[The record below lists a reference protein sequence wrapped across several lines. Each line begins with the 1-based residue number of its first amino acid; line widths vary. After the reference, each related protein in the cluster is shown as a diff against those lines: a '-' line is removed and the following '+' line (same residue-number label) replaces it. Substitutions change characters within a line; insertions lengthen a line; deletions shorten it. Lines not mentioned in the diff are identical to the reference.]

1 MDLISNKYLSNL
13 ATRRCFYMRDVK
25 KILEMRSQNFSQRKI
40 AEALKVSRDTVRK
53 VSKAA
58 DENNICW
65 SMIQNQNEM
74 EVQKLLFGKE
84 TKLNLIIKQPDYQY
98 IHKELLRPGTNIR
111 LLWEEYAE
119 DCRNSNFPFYQ
130 YSYFCEKYRDYVKKN
145 NLTMHITHKPG
156 DKLMVDWNGTTMC
169 VFDRYTGESIK
180 AYLFEATLPFS
191 MLCYVQAC
199 PTMKIADWIDCHI
212 NAYRYFE
219 GVTRLLVPDNLKT
232 GVISNKK
239 YEDPVLNKSYQE
251 MADHYDTTIIPTRVR
266 KPRDKAAV
274 EGAVGDCT
282 IAIVG
287 KLRNRKF
294 FSFNDLNAAILK
306 ELDVFNNKPFQK
318 REGSRKSVYL
328 DEEKDYMLPLPET
341 PFELSSWKRA
351 KVQLNYHISVDKMN
365 YSVPHE
371 YVGNYVDVKLT
382 KSTVTVYYK
391 TNQICSH
398 QRLYGRVNQYSTNE
412 SHMPENHKKFQ
423 WNKERFVNWALSIG
437 PETTRVVE
445 KLFERCKVEEQAY
458 KGCLS
463 LLKLSDKYGKARLED
478 ACKLAL
484 KHIHQPS
491 YKNIKMILQSNQDM
505 KDRSTT
511 NNKHVSDTHAF
522 VRGKDYYGGRNNE

>member
-1 MDLISNKYLSNL
+1 
-13 ATRRCFYMRDVK
+13 
-25 KILEMRSQNFSQRKI
+25 
-40 AEALKVSRDTVRK
+40 
-53 VSKAA
+53 
-58 DENNICW
+58 
-65 SMIQNQNEM
+65 M
-74 EVQKLLFGKE
+74 EF
-84 TKLNLIIKQPDYQY
+84 
-98 IHKELLRPGTNIR
+98 
-111 LLWEEYAE
+111 
-119 DCRNSNFPFYQ
+119 
-130 YSYFCEKYRDYVKKN
+130 
-145 NLTMHITHKPG
+145 HI
-156 DKLMVDWNGTTMC
+156 
-169 VFDRYTGESIK
+169 
-180 AYLFEATLPFS
+180 
-191 MLCYVQAC
+191 
-199 PTMKIADWIDCHI
+199 
-212 NAYRYFE
+212 
-219 GVTRLLVPDNLKT
+219 
-232 GVISNKK
+232 
-239 YEDPVLNKSYQE
+239 
-251 MADHYDTTIIPTRVR
+251 
-266 KPRDKAAV
+266 RDKAAV

-491 YKNIKMILQSNQDM
+491 YKNIKMILQSNQDR